1 MSGVEYNWPRTVT
14 WEYPHTKKWPR
25 FSGEKIDLIKQ
36 MFLTGEGM
44 NVENFVKFY
53 TDDAVYQ
60 FSNFPVVYGPEG
72 IRKSSGSFEDKGSF
86 LGQVEGVLHH
96 LKEIWEV
103 EEDTL
108 VVDMDVT
115 YIHHDG
121 KLFTVPCCD
130 IIRFRDAKVREL
142 LIFMDITPVLGAG
155 GA

>member
-1 MSGVEYNWPRTVT
+1 MSGMDYNWPRTVN

-86 LGQVEGVLHH
+86 LGQVEGVCHH
-96 LKEIWEV
+96 LKTIWELG
-103 EEDTL
+103 DTL
-108 VVDMDVT
+108 IVEMEVT
-115 YIHHDG
+115 YVRLDG
-121 KLFTVPCCD
+121 KSFTLPACD
-130 IIRFRDAKVREL
+130 VIDFEGDLVKSMK
-142 LIFMDITPVLGAG
+142 IFMDISPMFTT
-155 GA
+155 